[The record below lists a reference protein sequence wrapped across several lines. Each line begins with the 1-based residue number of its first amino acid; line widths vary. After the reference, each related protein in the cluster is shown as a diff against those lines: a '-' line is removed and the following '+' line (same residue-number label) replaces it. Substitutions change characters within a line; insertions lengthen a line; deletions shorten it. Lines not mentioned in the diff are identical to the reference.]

1 MYDSVITQ
9 EDCDREQKRF
19 LRSLGMRNMDELNKL
34 MESCDFDAERV
45 MKVLGVKG

>member
-19 LRSLGMRNMDELNKL
+19 LKKLGLKSMYEFHMIAE
-34 MESCDFDAERV
+34 ECDYDPEKIR
-45 MKVLGVKG
+45 KRLGVSE